1 MPKISIIVPVYNT
14 EKYLAKCFDSI
25 LNQTFSD
32 FELICINDGSTD
44 NSLKILGSYQ
54 QKDSRVIVIN
64 QKNQGVSAARNKGID
79 LAKGEYLI
87 FIDSDDW
94 VTTNYLALLLSLILK
109 DNSNISICGF
119 VGGSETFI
127 NKHCIVFEGNKEV
140 VELFDKIMIQTPVA
154 KMFNKKIIDQFNLK
168 FDISLNFGEDYV
180 FSLEYFSYCKFV
192 NITNKVMYH
201 YFIGT
206 PNSLSKQFNIK
217 RFQDSEIRAN
227 LAVNFFKKF
236 KLQEKDY
243 SDYVLG
249 LYYWNF
255 YDAAFY
261 LYNNFFKMEKHKK
274 LEWIK
279 KMLEFKYIQ
288 DGFPNSQK
296 MHPILNIFK
305 TKNINKIHKYLYIRK
320 KIIDTIT
327 FIFNRQ

>member
-1 MPKISIIVPVYNT
+1 MPEISIIVPVYNT
-14 EKYLAKCFDSI
+14 EKYLPQCLDSI
-25 LNQTFSD
+25 LDQTFSNY
-32 FELICINDGSTD
+32 EVICINDGSKD
-44 NSLKILGSYQ
+44 NSLEILESYQ

-64 QKNQGVSAARNKGID
+64 QKNQGVSA
-79 LAKGEYLI
+79 KGEYLV

-94 VTTNYLALLLSLILK
+94 VTPNYLELLLSLILK

-154 KMFNKKIIDQFNLK
+154 KMF
-168 FDISLNFGEDYV
+168 DISLNFGEDYV

-192 NITNKVMYH
+192 NITNEVMYH

-236 KLQEKDY
+236 KLEEKDY

-261 LYNNFFKMEKHKK
+261 LYNNFSKMEKHKK

-305 TKNINKIHKYLYIRK
+305 TENINKIYKYLYIRK